1 MSSEMF
7 TISLSILCSI
17 MHARIYY
24 VVCYCTIIIHS
35 LIMYVHFTVYVYTF
49 YCSVVLAFS
58 MCGYLPKTKQLVHA
72 YVCTRTCVSVGSYLW
87 CM

>member
-7 TISLSILCSI
+7 AISLSILCTI

-24 VVCYCTIIIHS
+24 VVCYCTILLSCMYILLGNNVPLFWHLVCVAIYRKLNSRCMH
-35 LIMYVHFTVYVYTF
+35 MYVH
-49 YCSVVLAFS
+49 
-58 MCGYLPKTKQLVHA
+58 VH
-72 YVCTRTCVSVGSYLW
+72 VDVSVGSYLW